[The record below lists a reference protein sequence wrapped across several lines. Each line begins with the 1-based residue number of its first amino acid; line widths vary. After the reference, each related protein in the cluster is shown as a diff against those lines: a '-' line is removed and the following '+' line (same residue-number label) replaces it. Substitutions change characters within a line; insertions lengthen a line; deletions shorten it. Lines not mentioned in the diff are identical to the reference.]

1 MLKSNTLSASKDESK
16 SCFHCGDS
24 CKGTVLQLDN
34 HDFCCSGCKTV
45 YQLLSSEGLQD
56 YYCIDETGPGKKMN
70 QVALDEKFD
79 YLLHEK
85 IADHLLQ
92 FRSEEQSK
100 VLFFIPEIH
109 CSSCIWLLENLPKL
123 EKGVQKVEVN
133 FSKKEVSISFSE
145 REINIKELVVLLST
159 IGYEP
164 QINLENKAK
173 KKLESKSLYYKIGI
187 AGFCFGNVMLLSFP
201 EYLGIAESGFEEYRS
216 FFSYLILALSIPVV
230 TYCSSSY
237 FSSAINGLFQKNINI
252 DVPIVLGII
261 VLFSRSFFEIVNEA
275 GAGYLDSLTGLMFFL
290 LIGKWYQSK
299 IYGALSFDRDYKSY
313 FPMGVTKVVDGKE
326 LIIQTHEIQIGDQL
340 LIRNQELIPSDSV
353 LISEQGSVDFSFVTG
368 ESDLVNK
375 TKGDYLYAGGKQVGR
390 SIIVEVQKVVNQSY
404 LTQLWNQG
412 AFKKKQSEFTTI
424 IDAVGKYF
432 TIILLSIALIGG
444 VVWSFI
450 DATQIFNVVSSILIV
465 ACPCALALTVP
476 FVLGNSVRALGKNGF
491 YAKGT
496 ETVEKLSKIDT
507 VVFDKTGTITNPNA
521 YKIEQEG
528 LPLSSEEEKW
538 LRSLVQNSAHP
549 LSLAIYNYLPDHP
562 IAEVTAFEEVLG
574 MGISGRI
581 EENVLEFG
589 SAEMVGEPVGGRNS
603 TQVFLKIN
611 NKVRCSYQFQNQTRD
626 GFEGIVK
633 RLKSYFTLHL
643 LSGDSTKAYDTFS
656 PYFVKNNIHFN
667 QSPQQKLEYIES
679 LQNSNHKVVMVG
691 DGLNDAGALKQSDIG
706 IALSDNVY
714 SFSPACDG
722 ILDAKS
728 FAKLPQILLYSIKSM
743 GLVKW
748 GFLLSFAYNAVGLTL
763 ALCNMISPLISA
775 ILMPLSSVTI
785 VLFSTVSSHILAK
798 NVFK

>member
-16 SCFHCGDS
+16 LCFHCGDS

-45 YQLLSSEGLQD
+45 YQLLAAEGLQD
-56 YYCIDETGPGKKMN
+56 YYCIDESSPGKKMD
-70 QVALDEKFD
+70 QVALGEKFD

-85 IADHLLQ
+85 ITEHLLQ
-92 FRSEEQSK
+92 FRSKEQSR
-100 VLFFIPEIH
+100 VLFFVPEIH

-123 EKGVQKVEVN
+123 HTGVQKVEVN
-133 FSKKEVSISFSE
+133 FSKKEVNICFNE
-145 REINIKELVVLLST
+145 DEINIKELVILLAT

-164 QINLENKAK
+164 QINLENKVK
-173 KKLESKSLYYKIGI
+173 KNLQSKSLYYKIGI

-201 EYLGIAESGFEEYRS
+201 EYLGIAESGFEAYRS

-237 FSSAINGLFQKNINI
+237 FSSAVNGLFQKTINI

-261 VLFSRSFFEIVNEA
+261 VLFGKSFSEILNEQ
-275 GAGYLDSLTGLMFFL
+275 GAGYLDSLTGLVFFL

-313 FPMGVTKVVDGKE
+313 FPMGVTKIVAGKE
-326 LIIQTHEIQIGDQL
+326 QIIQTHEIQPGDQL
-340 LIRNQELIPSDSV
+340 LIRNQELIPTDSILSSDR
-353 LISEQGSVDFSFVTG
+353 GSVDFSFVTG

-375 TKGDYLYAGGKQVGR
+375 SKGEYLYAGGKQIGR

-404 LTQLWNQG
+404 LTQLWNQD
-412 AFKKKQSEFTTI
+412 AFQKKQSDFSTI
-424 IDAVGKYF
+424 IDVVGKYF
-432 TIILLSIALIGG
+432 TIILLSIA
-444 VVWSFI
+444 VVGAAVWYFI
-450 DATQIFNVVSSILIV
+450 DSSQVFNVVSSVLIV

-521 YKIEQEG
+521 YKIKQTG
-528 LPLSSEEEKW
+528 LPLSTVEKQW
-538 LRSLVQNSAHP
+538 LKSMVQNSAHP
-549 LSLAIYNYLPDHP
+549 LSQAINNFLPECEIILVNYFDE
-562 IAEVTAFEEVLG
+562 ILG
-574 MGISGRI
+574 LGISGDVAG
-581 EENVLEFG
+581 NKLQFG
-589 SAEMVGEPVGGRNS
+589 SATMVGDTAGNS
-603 TQVFLKIN
+603 PATEVFLKIN
-611 NKVRCSYQFQNQTRD
+611 NEIRCSFLFENETRK
-626 GFEGIVK
+626 GFEKIVQHLKK
-633 RLKSYFTLHL
+633 RFKLHL
-643 LSGDSTKAYDTFS
+643 LSGDSSKSQDTFS
-656 PYFVKNNIHFN
+656 PFFQKDLIHFN
-667 QSPQQKLEYIES
+667 QSPQQKLEYIKT
-679 LQNSNHKVVMVG
+679 LQKDKHKVVMVG
-691 DGLNDAGALKQSDIG
+691 DGLNDAGALKQSEIG

-728 FAKLPQILLYSIKSM
+728 FTKLPKILLYANKSM

-748 GFLLSFAYNAVGLTL
+748 GFVLSFTYNVVGLTL
-763 ALCNMISPLISA
+763 AMSNMINPLISA

-798 NVFK
+798 KVFK